1 MNLGEI
7 FENFGLGLGIVIS
20 IILLVIV
27 ISALV
32 HVLPILIGGIGYIF
46 GIIFIIA
53 AIGLVIYF
61 IGKFAKDF
69 KLKKNDKK

>member
-1 MNLGEI
+1 MDIGEI

-20 IILLVIV
+20 IIILIIV
-27 ISALV
+27 ISTLRY
-32 HVLPILIGGIGYIF
+32 VLPIFIGLIGYIF

-53 AIGLVIYF
+53 AIGLVIYL

-69 KLKKNDKK
+69 IK